1 MILMKN
7 KLLIILLLSIN
18 VLLVAHP
25 HLFAGVDI
33 DFDITQADT
42 LVVTQ
47 RWMFDDLTSMIILED
62 YDSNCDDKID
72 AEELREVR
80 STVIPGLKE
89 KSFYTDLEINDEQFI
104 VSEICN
110 FTVGV
115 DDIYVYYKFD
125 IKVPHTFANSEDI
138 IKINIYDREF
148 YTKFF
153 VNSDSGLKVV
163 KPDNINFSFDVYENK
178 EKSYYLGQLSPL
190 EVKLTLEKEIA
201 R

>member
-1 MILMKN
+1 MILIK
-7 KLLIILLLSIN
+7 KRLLTVLLLSIN
-18 VLLVAHP
+18 IILVAHP

-33 DFDITQADT
+33 DFDITKGDT

-62 YDSNCDDKID
+62 YDSNCDDEID
-72 AEELREVR
+72 SEELRDVL

-89 KSFYTDLEINDEQFI
+89 KRFYTDLEINDEQFI

-125 IKVPHTFANSEDI
+125 INVPYKVCDSKDI

-163 KPDNINFSFDVYENK
+163 KPDNINYSFEVYENK

-190 EVKLTLEKEIA
+190 EVKLTLEKE
-201 R
+201 